1 MHVKLVPM
9 QLFKK
14 LNDRRFLLVDSG
26 LTLCGFLRDKIALS
40 LPRLLEQRGKAG
52 KSGSSEPTEAITAFV
67 AIFERK
73 KFRHAL
79 RDKSIKC
86 SLDFLVTF

>member
-1 MHVKLVPM
+1 MFRSKSSLECSASFYAV
-9 QLFKK
+9 FYEI
-14 LNDRRFLLVDSG
+14 
-26 LTLCGFLRDKIALS
+26 KIALS
-40 LPRLLEQRGKAG
+40 LPRLPVQRGKAG
-52 KSGSSEPTEAITAFV
+52 KSGSSDPENSGEEITAFV

-73 KFRHAL
+73 KFRPAR